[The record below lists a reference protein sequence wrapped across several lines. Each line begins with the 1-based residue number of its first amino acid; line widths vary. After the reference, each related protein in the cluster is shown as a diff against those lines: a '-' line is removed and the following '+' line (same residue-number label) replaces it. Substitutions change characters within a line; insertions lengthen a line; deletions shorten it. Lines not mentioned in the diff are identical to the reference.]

1 MLETYGLLNVMGPG
15 TIPYAIFQVM
25 SEAGNI
31 VFANLPIIFAMGV
44 AIGMAKKEK
53 EVAALSAAIA
63 FFIMHASISAMITI
77 NGGTEN
83 MLEGATTSVV
93 GISSDGCIRRY
104 HRRTRC
110 FFAAQ
115 PFLQN
120 RTATGIIVLRW
131 NKIRT
136 NYLFACIYRRWYPDV
151 LYLASHPDRD
161 LRTWRSCT

>member
-1 MLETYGLLNVMGPG
+1 
-15 TIPYAIFQVM
+15 
-25 SEAGNI
+25 
-31 VFANLPIIFAMGV
+31 
-44 AIGMAKKEK
+44 
-53 EVAALSAAIA
+53 
-63 FFIMHASISAMITI
+63 MITI

-93 GISSDGCIRRY
+93 GITSLQMGVFGGIIVGLG
-104 HRRTRC
+104 C

>member
-1 MLETYGLLNVMGPG
+1 MAEERADSDRALFPLTQGVEIV
-15 TIPYAIFQVM
+15 
-25 SEAGNI
+25 AGSRR
-31 VFANLPIIFAMGV
+31 GV
-44 AIGMAKKEK
+44 KGKTGDR
-53 EVAALSAAIA
+53 S
-63 FFIMHASISAMITI
+63 
-77 NGGTEN
+77 
-83 MLEGATTSVV
+83 
-93 GISSDGCIRRY
+93 
-104 HRRTRC
+104 
-110 FFAAQ
+110 AQ